1 MFFRIWS
8 YFVNNQQRDALQER
22 DIKQGDLIEIEIDC
36 INTKI
41 TLTNKQTNRKYELY
55 IDLEQ
60 SPLPWQIIINFDRL
74 GDRARLH

>member
-1 MFFRIWS
+1 LFFRIWS